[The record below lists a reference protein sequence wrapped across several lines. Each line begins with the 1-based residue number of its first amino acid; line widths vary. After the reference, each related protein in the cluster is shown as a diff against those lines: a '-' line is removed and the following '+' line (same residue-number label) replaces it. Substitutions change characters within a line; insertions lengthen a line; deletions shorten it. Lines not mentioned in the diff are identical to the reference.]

1 MIKFKVNGKSYNL
14 KNTWQEI
21 TIADGIKLSELELPK
36 ALQKSEIQNGDLLEL
51 ESINFAKS
59 VLEILS
65 GCKDFE
71 NTHAGDVVYFFRYV
85 LQIALDVFNLSPV
98 SYMPEMPVSFT
109 FENETYY
116 YPTSQEFEGAL
127 IPATNLDAVSFCESS
142 NLLAALNDVKKEG
155 LKQMPLFIACY
166 CKKNGET
173 FDQFTALERS
183 KKFVNLPMTVAW
195 EVFFCMAHFLTLQMA
210 AIPESLKKENRRRTL
225 KKVIR
230 GFFQLG
236 YTLVSKRAT
245 GIGKQ
250 SKWQMFT
257 NFLKS

>member
-14 KNTWQEI
+14 KNTWSEI

-36 ALQKSEIQNGDLLEL
+36 ALQKAEIQNSDLLEI

-71 NTHAGDVVYFFRYV
+71 NTHAGDVVYFFKSV

-98 SYMPEMPVSFT
+98 SFMPEMPVSFT
-109 FENETYY
+109 FENEVYY

-127 IPATNLDAVSFCESS
+127 IPATNLDAVSFCESA
-142 NLLAALNDVKKEG
+142 NLLSSLNDVKKEG

-166 CKKNGET
+166 CKKQGEQ
-173 FDQFTALERS
+173 FDQFVALERS
-183 KKFVNLPMTVAW
+183 KKFINLPMTVAW
-195 EVFFCMAHFLTLQMA
+195 EVFFCMAHFLTSQVA
-210 AIPESLKKENRRRTL
+210 AIQESLKKENRRTTL
-225 KKVIR
+225 KKVLL

-236 YTLVSKRAT
+236 YTLVSKRDT
-245 GIGKQ
+245 SRGKV
-250 SKWQMFT
+250 SKWQRFMT
-257 NFLKS
+257 FLKS